1 MDSEEDKGH
10 DCKFQDSDSEHE
22 NSFLSISQKATMS
35 PVKILEIIN
44 QATRRSK

>member
-22 NSFLSISQKATMS
+22 HSILSISQKATMQL
-35 PVKILEIIN
+35 KGLGCEYGFGGG
-44 QATRRSK
+44 